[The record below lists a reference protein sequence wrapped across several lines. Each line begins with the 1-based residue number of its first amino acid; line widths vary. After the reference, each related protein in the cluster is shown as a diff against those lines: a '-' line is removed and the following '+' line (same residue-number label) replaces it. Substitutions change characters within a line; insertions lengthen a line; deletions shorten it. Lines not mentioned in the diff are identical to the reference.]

1 MMTDFNDVMV
11 ISTAIESTP
20 ESMIIKA
27 RFHLNPDFKES
38 SFEFQRL
45 MMEQIYLAFGEMLEQ
60 VTQKAEWEANI
71 EQLMYEDETIEE
83 FQERTKDD
91 PEVQKIYADI
101 DNSSGAAKRR
111 GKMH

>member
-1 MMTDFNDVMV
+1 MMTGFNDVMT
-11 ISTAIESTP
+11 ISTAIETTP
-20 ESMIIKA
+20 ENMIIKA
-27 RFHLNPDFKES
+27 RFYLEEEFKEC

-60 VTQKAEWEANI
+60 VTQKAEWESNI

-91 PEVQKIYADI
+91 PEVQKIYEDI